1 MNDNTEKLNLINKEK
16 IVENGKEN
24 LNSYFPFTLLGEK
37 LYFINN
43 ENKLSF
49 KNLSNKGRKA
59 KNYNFKI
66 ENFNSIK
73 TSIKT
78 NNYDNNHLII
88 SNENGIILFEK
99 NLNKSVNIYIDKNI
113 NDFLSYQHIKI
124 GYDNIEFKKKLIIIY
139 ASDEFIQRDF
149 NGNKDSNNDLINEKD
164 LNNSNIKNNLNNV
177 KNLNINDDNN
187 LFLINDYD
195 KIIIKK
201 IKEKKFVEII
211 AQEKSN
217 FAKIIKIND
226 KNFIYSCENDG
237 CIRCYDLDGKIINF
251 CYSNLKNGLFN
262 FIIYMN
268 KENKK
273 KYLFINGK
281 IKILIY
287 DLEKNEFINEI
298 ENSNEILSILN
309 YKNKL
314 LIYDKDG
321 EISSFDIGENKD
333 IIESYYSSS
342 FSNHKDKS
350 SSFIQ
355 IIKKTKCSFCDL
367 EFENNFNE
375 HVFEKHKEEIIKKYN
390 KNIIKNDN
398 KENNVEYKHGK
409 IRIENENS
417 SEKINDSTSSDNI
430 NFTKIIIIKTKCL
443 FCNLEIEGN
452 FEDHLF
458 EKHKEEII
466 KKYNKNE
473 NKFEIKIIKIDII
486 KNKKTKCL
494 FCNPEIK
501 SNILN
506 DIYLKNIKKNYKN
519 KIQ

>member
-1 MNDNTEKLNLINKEK
+1 MSDSDKKLNLFGEER
-16 IVENGKEN
+16 IVENGKKN

-37 LYFINN
+37 LYYVNN
-43 ENKLSF
+43 KNKLSY
-49 KNLSNKGRKA
+49 KNLSNKEIKI
-59 KNYNFKI
+59 NNNIKI

-73 TSIKT
+73 TS
-78 NNYDNNHLII
+78 NDNKYLII
-88 SNENGIILFEK
+88 SNENEIILLE
-99 NLNKSVNIYIDKNI
+99 NKSVHIYIDKNI
-113 NDFLSYQHIKI
+113 NDFLNYQHIKQ
-124 GYDNIEFKKKLIIIY
+124 GTFKNEPKEKIIIY
-139 ASDEFIQRDF
+139 ASGEFIQRDF
-149 NGNKDSNNDLINEKD
+149 NGNKDSKSDLINEKD

-309 YKNKL
+309 YENKL
-314 LIYDKDG
+314 LIYNKNG
-321 EISSFDIGENKD
+321 EISSFDIGENKND
-333 IIESYYSSS
+333 NNKNNYSSS
-342 FSNHKDKS
+342 FSNHIDKS
-350 SSFIQ
+350 SSFKLE
-355 IIKKTKCSFCDL
+355 IKKTNCSFCDL

-375 HVFEKHKEEIIKKYN
+375 
-390 KNIIKNDN
+390 
-398 KENNVEYKHGK
+398 
-409 IRIENENS
+409 
-417 SEKINDSTSSDNI
+417 
-430 NFTKIIIIKTKCL
+430 
-443 FCNLEIEGN
+443 
-452 FEDHLF
+452 HLF

-466 KKYNKNE
+466 KKYNKKYDNVEYITSNDLNHLNE
-473 NKFEIKIIKIDII
+473 HKNGKIRISNANSSKKINDSSSSDNFIVTNII
-486 KNKKTKCL
+486 IIKTKCL
-494 FCNPEIK
+494 FCNEEIEGNFDEHLFEK
-501 SNILN
+501 HKEEI
-506 DIYLKNIKKNYKN
+506 IKKYNAVN
-519 KIQ
+519 